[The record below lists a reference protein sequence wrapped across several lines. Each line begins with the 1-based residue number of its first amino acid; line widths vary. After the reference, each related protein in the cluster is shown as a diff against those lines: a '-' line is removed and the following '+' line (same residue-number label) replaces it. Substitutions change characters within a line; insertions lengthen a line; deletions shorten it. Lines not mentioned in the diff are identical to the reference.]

1 MPRNEVTVH
10 IEDRQITEL
19 KKVVNQSDLKKIREI
34 DKLSKQLQE
43 INKKL
48 NLVISGLEI
57 LFNNIVIDEEE
68 SDG

>member
-10 IEDRQITEL
+10 IEDRQISEL